1 MDFFPAWIVPFLDT
15 FRNCFGASGFRYFL
29 GFLWVSV
36 GLTERKCLTR
46 LAANC
51 PLFDRHVSGW
61 SRFFSES
68 PWDLKAVRTKV
79 YHLLVTHFAGEV
91 FYKGYL
97 VAALD
102 TTLMVSFGRKMLGVQ
117 KWHDHSGNADRG
129 GYIMGHHWGLIGL
142 VIRRVNGWVCLPLT
156 ARLFTGQKAPS
167 WISEGKEIRAANF
180 WDHALGLC
188 REMCL
193 TVCRPLIV
201 IADAYFS
208 KEAFINGINLMRTIL
223 VSRLR
228 DDAVGWIPFIPVPGS
243 KRGKGRPRKHQE
255 KVRLAQLLGSF
266 PLQTASICL
275 YGTVRMVEY
284 VATEVYLR
292 HVNFPVR
299 VVVVKAGGKPLILFS
314 TSILMRPEDII
325 ELYGARF
332 SIEGSLRNLKGE
344 MGLNDYQ
351 QTSTAGFYRF
361 VNLTCLSYSL
371 WRIFALIRPPA
382 LWSSRFKAKPYI
394 SRETDSMGFI
404 RDILRQRAVR
414 VIINSHSASRADL
427 KKNEKLCDELL
438 RMAA

>member
-1 MDFFPAWIVPFLDT
+1 
-15 FRNCFGASGFRYFL
+15 
-29 GFLWVSV
+29 
-36 GLTERKCLTR
+36 
-46 LAANC
+46 
-51 PLFDRHVSGW
+51 
-61 SRFFSES
+61 
-68 PWDLKAVRTKV
+68 
-79 YHLLVTHFAGEV
+79 LLVTHFAGEV